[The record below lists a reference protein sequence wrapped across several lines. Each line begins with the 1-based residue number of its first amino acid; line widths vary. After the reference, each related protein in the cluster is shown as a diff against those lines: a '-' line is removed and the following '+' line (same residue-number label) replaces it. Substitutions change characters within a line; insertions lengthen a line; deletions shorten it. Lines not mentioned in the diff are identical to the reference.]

1 MRGVHSAVDDI
12 RRNVFTEVARLAYD
26 RQIPMLGICRG
37 IQILAAA
44 LGGEVYQDMASQMD
58 IPMRLKKQYDNF
70 FAYDGTGRGQVNIED
85 E

>member
-1 MRGVHSAVDDI
+1 MIWILSA
-12 RRNVFTEVARLAYD
+12 
-26 RQIPMLGICRG
+26 MLLGY
-37 IQILAAA
+37 A
-44 LGGEVYQDMASQMD
+44 LGAGAAWYALCERKKKRAGGGKDASFEDMASQMD